1 MMKLKQWTRGI
12 VFGISALCA
21 VGLTIAQDEDQDVQ
35 TSGEAVEM
43 TVIGA
48 GDDGGPM
55 IFSTTESFSNGESR
69 SGLRIMSGGPGMM
82 TFAGS
87 AGGDFVMPAPDPWG
101 MLSNPSVQKDLEL
114 VGDQLKHVQDLQ
126 ADFAQQMKDQIGDIS
141 KGGLNKDRLKDLPEL
156 MKKLRDQQRE
166 QMEGMLLPHQIAR
179 LQQVALQTHMKQS
192 GTAGALASD
201 KVAEELGITNEQIDR
216 LKKRSKEINEKL
228 SKDMEALKEKA
239 KDELLKELSLDQQG
253 KLKDM
258 MGDKYEPQSKDW
270 EERFKRARR
279 RPRTRTQREEK

>member
-1 MMKLKQWTRGI
+1 MKLKQWTRGF
-12 VFGISALCA
+12 VFGISALCVA
-21 VGLTIAQDEDQDVQ
+21 GLTIAQEEETPVQ
-35 TSGEAVEM
+35 ATGETVEM

-48 GDDGGPM
+48 GEEGAPM

-82 TFAGS
+82 TFSG
-87 AGGDFVMPAPDPWG
+87 GGDGDFVMPAPDPWN

-114 VGDQLKHVQDLQ
+114 VGDQLKQVQDLQ

-156 MKKLRDQQRE
+156 MKKLRDRQRE

-179 LQQVALQTHMKQS
+179 LQQVAFQTHMKQA

-201 KVAEELGITNEQIDR
+201 KVAEELGITNEQIER

-228 SKDMEALKEKA
+228 VKDMDALKEKA
-239 KDELLKELSLDQQG
+239 KEELLKELSLDQQA
-253 KLKDM
+253 KLKEM

-270 EERFKRARR
+270 EERFKRTR
-279 RPRTRTQREEK
+279 RPRIRSQREEK